1 MDNCKDGVEFGAEIV
16 SSSSS
21 SSSMVVPIVGG
32 E

>member
-1 MDNCKDGVEFGAEIV
+1 MDNGKDGVELGTGIV